1 MSTMTFVGR
10 LGRDAELRYAPNG
23 DAVTNLALAYN
34 YGRKDQGGK
43 KPSQWVDC
51 ALYGKRAEAL
61 AQYLTKGQQVFVVI
75 DDVHVRTYNKQDG
88 TQGFALTGSVQKIEF
103 VGSAPQQAAPA
114 QQPARHQPPK
124 QSTPPQGDPNGFI
137 DDIPFADPYK
147 FMHSMV

>member
-61 AQYLTKGQQVFVVI
+61 AQYLTKGQQVFVVL
-75 DDVHVRTYNKQDG
+75 DDVHIRTYSKQDG

-103 VGSAPQQAAPA
+103 FGVAQGQNAPA
-114 QQPARHQPPK
+114 QQQRAPEPK
-124 QSTPPQGDPNGFI
+124 LKQAPQSDPNGF
-137 DDIPFADPYK
+137 DDRIPF
-147 FMHSMV
+147 